1 MANVSED
8 KHVSYSG
15 LKQILT
21 KLKTWFVPLTR
32 KVNNKVLSADITLSG
47 NDIVSGQVASGNTV
61 NQDLSALSGQI
72 DYLEESVDNLLIAE
86 FDSSDG
92 SIVFRSSDVALYDF
106 TDGSI
111 TINV

>member
-72 DYLEESVDNLLIAE
+72 ANLQLAE
-86 FDSSDG
+86 YDATDCAIVFRDGAATYDSSDN
-92 SIVFRSSDVALYDF
+92 SIV
-106 TDGSI
+106 
-111 TINV
+111 INI